1 LFGSGSKITAVIKSM
16 SKKEKLEK
24 NYETFTL
31 NIERMAKEEI
41 QKIREK
47 ANAIREEASK
57 IGEAVELSLNQEKT
71 KTVTKKVN
79 T

>member
-1 LFGSGSKITAVIKSM
+1 M

-24 NYETFTL
+24 DYETFNL
-31 NIERMAKEEI
+31 NIESMAKEELE
-41 QKIREK
+41 KIREK
-47 ANAIREEASK
+47 TNAIKVEASK
-57 IGEAVELSLNQEKT
+57 IGEAVELSLTQEKT

>member
-1 LFGSGSKITAVIKSM
+1 M
-16 SKKEKLEK
+16 SNKEKLEK
-24 NYETFTL
+24 DYETFTL
-31 NIERMAKEEI
+31 NIESMAKEEI

>member
-1 LFGSGSKITAVIKSM
+1 M

-24 NYETFTL
+24 DYETFTL
-31 NIERMAKEEI
+31 NIESMAKEEI

>member
-1 LFGSGSKITAVIKSM
+1 M
-16 SKKEKLEK
+16 SKKVKLEK
-24 NYETFTL
+24 DYETFTL
-31 NIERMAKEEI
+31 NIGRMAKEEI

-47 ANAIREEASK
+47 ANAIKVEASK
-57 IGEAVELSLNQEKT
+57 IGEAVELSLTQEKT